1 VTYAQIARQTRL
13 QRLGM
18 GALTTSQFAPASPPE
33 QSNEPVPGTGD
44 THDGGGGDCKQPP
57 EASEYS
63 VPTGQTPASSGAA
76 ATHPYAGVR
85 QISDG
90 EQSASPHPNV
100 PASIEAASP
109 SAAWSLPASVLP
121 SPSGKAALVA
131 SPQATVHEKSTT
143 TTPRVIAGKTVMGV
157 REGPGSSGGAGALF
171 DGANGPRTR
180 QRLAAIRYASELLL
194 PSTCRIG

>member
-1 VTYAQIARQTRL
+1 MIRRCCGSSTRSWRRFSGTVVTYAQIARQTRL

-18 GALTTSQFAPASPPE
+18 GALTTSQFAPASTPE

-85 QISDG
+85 QISDS
-90 EQSASPHPNV
+90 EQSAAPHPNV

-121 SPSGKAALVA
+121 SPSWPSGQSLLSVPS
-131 SPQATVHEKSTT
+131 SPH
-143 TTPRVIAGKTVMGV
+143 
-157 REGPGSSGGAGALF
+157 
-171 DGANGPRTR
+171 
-180 QRLAAIRYASELLL
+180 
-194 PSTCRIG
+194 PSTDAAPGYLVSSSDGPVLATLPARGSGSPCGPCSSA